1 MDIKTR
7 KLNFIQEILALDNE
21 KIIEKLE
28 IQLKNEKRKEIKY
41 SAHNLLGVITA
52 EEAVEML
59 KGIEESC
66 ETINDEDC
74 E

>member
-7 KLNFIQEILALDNE
+7 KLNFIQEILALNNE

-28 IQLKNEKRKEIKY
+28 KQLKKEKRKEVKD
-41 SAHNLLGVITA
+41 SAHNLLGVLSE
-52 EEAVEML
+52 EEADKMR

-66 ETINDEDC
+66 EMINDEDW